1 MNTAVELKDV
11 SFIYESSKDGKANL
25 KKTSLNIKKGEFLL
39 VTGISGCGKSTLTKC
54 INGLIPR
61 FYEGEFSGSV
71 FINEEDVSNFSI
83 DEISKDIG
91 SVFQSPKSQFFTDD
105 VISELSFPC
114 ENYGLSRD
122 EIIERIAEV
131 CSILHIENLLTE
143 KLENL
148 SNGQKQKAAVAS
160 ILTLR
165 PKIIVLDEPSSNL
178 DFNSILILADILKI
192 LKQRGFTIIIAEH
205 RLHYLKDLFDR
216 VIYINEGNIQDE
228 YTREEFLAL
237 ENADLNSKGLRSL
250 HLFKNENETEAI
262 SSITNKDLNDKFDSN
277 KFNSYKE
284 GEKICSL
291 SDISFSFKDGTEI
304 LNSINL
310 NLYKNDIAA
319 LTGKNGAGKTT
330 LAKIISGIYRQ
341 SSGCIKF
348 GEKILNEKER
358 VSRTNFVLQD
368 VEYQLFGAD
377 VFSELLI
384 GNKQL
389 ENINEK
395 IEKAL
400 KKLNLYDYKD
410 EHPFSLS
417 MGQKQRLI
425 IAATYVRGCPL
436 TILDE
441 PTSGLD
447 YGNMIRVGE
456 LIEEIAETS
465 AVLIIT
471 HDFEFISK
479 ICNRLILLK
488 DKKIALDSR
497 LEKHDKKLESIFSTY
512 L

>member
-11 SFIYESSKDGKANL
+11 SFIYESSKDGRANL

-71 FINEEDVSNFSI
+71 FINEKDISNFSI
-83 DEISKDIG
+83 DEISKDVG

-114 ENYGLSRD
+114 ENYGISRD

-143 KLENL
+143 KLESL
-148 SNGQKQKAAVAS
+148 SNGQKQKIAIAS

-216 VIYINEGNIQDE
+216 VIYINEGDIQNE

-237 ENADLNSKGLRSL
+237 TNTELNSKGLRSL
-250 HLFKNENETEAI
+250 HLFTNENEAE
-262 SSITNKDLNDKFDSN
+262 SIGHEPN
-277 KFNSYKE
+277 KFNSDTE
-284 GEKICSL
+284 AEKICSL

-304 LNSINL
+304 LNSVNL
-310 NLYKNDIAA
+310 DLYKNDIAA

-341 SSGCIKF
+341 SAGSIKF

-389 ENINEK
+389 ENVNEK

-447 YGNMIRVGE
+447 YGNMVRVGE

-497 LEKHDKKLESIFSTY
+497 LEKNDKKLESIFSTY